1 MINTNSFGTFTFVLP
16 SRNSNFIPAL
26 TNSGCAMNSKRT
38 EARSPVRNKF
48 CGWSM
53 ETMRTV
59 CRTACVRTSA
69 GAAGKQ
75 KNDSGTYATVQHSLI
90 ILLHRGIV
98 VQDQD
103 LSFESPYR
111 WPINSEIASHQP
123 SKMRGV
129 LRTSRR
135 YLRPMHDHH
144 TFSHRSTG
152 HVLEC

>member
-1 MINTNSFGTFTFVLP
+1 MASGRLTFVLP

-59 CRTACVRTSA
+59 CRTACVHTSA
-69 GAAGKQ
+69 RCSACRLSEK
-75 KNDSGTYATVQHSLI
+75 DSGTYATVQHGLI

-111 WPINSEIASHQP
+111 
-123 SKMRGV
+123 
-129 LRTSRR
+129 
-135 YLRPMHDHH
+135 
-144 TFSHRSTG
+144 
-152 HVLEC
+152 